1 MSTKKNN
8 PNTHIWFE
16 KYRPRTIDD
25 IRVPS
30 NVEAFVREAKE
41 TENIAHLLFVGKPGI
56 GKTSLAKIIVNDIL
70 ECQYLYINA
79 SDENG
84 IDTIR
89 SKVITFAQTKSL
101 DGKIKVVILDEC
113 DGLTQDSQKALRNVM
128 EEHHNTTRFILTANF
143 SHKIINAITSRCQ
156 TFDLTVDKNNY
167 GERLRYILRE
177 ENIDYRADVIEK
189 IIEKHY
195 PDFRLAINEL
205 QKNCSNGKLDIKDSK
220 ESVSFMKNLFVK
232 ILKKNA
238 CQDIR
243 QFVIENEEV
252 FSGDY
257 PNLLRSLFNYINE
270 CSFNDNAK
278 RRMLGLIAEH
288 LYRCAFVMDQEIN
301 FYACVIALVPDDE

>member
-1 MSTKKNN
+1 MKTTKK
-8 PNTHIWFE
+8 PSAYIWFE
-16 KYRPRTIDD
+16 KYRPQTIDD
-25 IRVPS
+25 IRIPNIVRKF
-30 NVEAFVREAKE
+30 VEESKE

-156 TFDLTVDKNNY
+156 TFDLTVDKSTY
-167 GERLRYILRE
+167 GERLRYILDE
-177 ENIDYRADVIEK
+177 EKISYKAGVLEK
-189 IIEKHY
+189 IIDKHY

-205 QKNCSNGKLDIKDSK
+205 QKNSKSGNLELKDSK
-220 ESVSFMKNLFVK
+220 ESSSFMKNLFVR
-232 ILKKNA
+232 ILQKKE
-238 CQDIR
+238 CQSIR
-243 QFVIENEEV
+243 QFVIENEEM

-257 PNLLRSLFNYINE
+257 PNLLRQLFNYIND
-270 CSFNDNAK
+270 CSFNENAK
-278 RRMLGLIAEH
+278 RRMLSLIAEH

-301 FYACVIALVPDDE
+301 FFACVISLIPEE